1 MLMRTRPAA
10 AVSPSLTSRLFRGL
24 VGPMAGLA
32 LLLGVGG
39 ALAIHSIV
47 EAVNDRL
54 LGASAR
60 SVAETLEVEDGDITL
75 DLPPWA
81 LGMLENSARD
91 NIYYNVYDGDR
102 LITGYPNLP
111 PPPRSALA
119 DQRTTFRYGH
129 YRGQPVRIAAEARR
143 LPRVKELVVVQVAE
157 TLEARTALSR
167 RMLIQ
172 LV

>member
-1 MLMRTRPAA
+1 MLMRTRPAAA

-32 LLLGVGG
+32 LVLGVGG

-81 LGMLENSARD
+81 LGMLENTSRD
-91 NIYYNVYDGDR
+91 NIYYNVYEGQR
-102 LITGYPNLP
+102 LLTGYPHLLP
-111 PPPRSALA
+111 PDAKEFNTR
-119 DQRTTFRYGH
+119 QTT
-129 YRGQPVRIAAEARR
+129 
-143 LPRVKELVVVQVAE
+143 
-157 TLEARTALSR
+157 
-167 RMLIQ
+167 
-172 LV
+172 